1 MKPSIFNQAQEA
13 EVAKKIFY
21 RENMNDLL
29 ALLQREIDKPIRS
42 LILFVLISGLTNAL
56 LIGLINSASEY
67 VANSEVNH
75 IFFLLFILALGA
87 FLLSKRYVLNA
98 SAEIVESVMYQVRVS
113 LADKIRHTEL
123 STLEAMGTSPIYAR
137 LTQDTVVISNTSTVM
152 LNSIQS
158 AIMIFFTTLYIGTI
172 SIGSFLFAVVGISL
186 GVVYYRIYSS
196 FFWKAWMI
204 VSEKE
209 TAFFEKLGYI
219 LKGFKEIKIN
229 RRKNEGVFRNYKLV
243 NKELKQ
249 HRLGTQMKY
258 NGMQIFTQALFYF
271 LLGGIL
277 FLLPHFHAE
286 HSQDVI
292 KVTAALLFIAG
303 PFEGIMNSLQM
314 FDNAGNSARN
324 ILQLEAQLEK
334 QILENKLN
342 IKAQNQPSSF
352 KLLPYYENIQFQNL
366 SYSYPP
372 TTVQDFVFTVGPINL
387 TIQKGELIFIT
398 GGNGSG
404 KSTFLK
410 LLTGLYPPETGQII
424 MDADMDEQQA
434 NPVTPINAQQYRNL
448 FSTIFT
454 DFLLFDKLYG
464 VEGKVN
470 PNVVNQVL
478 VNMELPMEKVNF
490 LKDQFTNLHLS
501 SGQKKRLA
509 LTTALMEDKPIYIFD
524 EVAAD
529 LDPDFRDKY
538 YYELLNELKDRGKT
552 VIVVSHDKHYWTVP
566 DRLLEMNNGQI
577 REMSK
582 AEIDSLLVLNN

>member
-1 MKPSIFNQAQEA
+1 
-13 EVAKKIFY
+13 
-21 RENMNDLL
+21 
-29 ALLQREIDKPIRS
+29 
-42 LILFVLISGLTNAL
+42 
-56 LIGLINSASEY
+56 
-67 VANSEVNH
+67 
-75 IFFLLFILALGA
+75 
-87 FLLSKRYVLNA
+87 
-98 SAEIVESVMYQVRVS
+98 
-113 LADKIRHTEL
+113 
-123 STLEAMGTSPIYAR
+123 
-137 LTQDTVVISNTSTVM
+137 
-152 LNSIQS
+152 
-158 AIMIFFTTLYIGTI
+158 
-172 SIGSFLFAVVGISL
+172 
-186 GVVYYRIYSS
+186 
-196 FFWKAWMI
+196 
-204 VSEKE
+204 
-209 TAFFEKLGYI
+209 
-219 LKGFKEIKIN
+219 
-229 RRKNEGVFRNYKLV
+229 
-243 NKELKQ
+243 
-249 HRLGTQMKY
+249 
-258 NGMQIFTQALFYF
+258 
-271 LLGGIL
+271 
-277 FLLPHFHAE
+277 
-286 HSQDVI
+286 
-292 KVTAALLFIAG
+292 
-303 PFEGIMNSLQM
+303 
-314 FDNAGNSARN
+314 
-324 ILQLEAQLEK
+324 
-334 QILENKLN
+334 
-342 IKAQNQPSSF
+342 
-352 KLLPYYENIQFQNL
+352 
-366 SYSYPP
+366 
-372 TTVQDFVFTVGPINL
+372 VQDFVFAVGPINL